1 MAWFL
6 NNLVPTSK
14 LSIVKND
21 SSERPYVQASLLCNR
36 ARTERTKK
44 GENLNCA
51 PSDLPA
57 PAPIH
62 SCAWLLGAGCRAYK
76 ETELELNLSLGLGL
90 LYDNWARAISNSIK
104 KQNTPSSLSTNKQ
117 HILSHTQ
124 HKNGALLLI
133 LFIHEQKGAPYSPLA
148 CLA

>member
-6 NNLVPTSK
+6 NNLVATSK

-36 ARTERTKK
+36 ARAEREQRKEK
-44 GENLNCA
+44 INCA

-57 PAPIH
+57 PAPVH
-62 SCAWLLGAGCRAYK
+62 NCAWLLGAGRRAHK

-90 LYDNWARAISNSIK
+90 LYDNWARAISSSIK

>member
-1 MAWFL
+1 MAWWFL
-6 NNLVPTSK
+6 NNLVATSK

-36 ARTERTKK
+36 TRTEREQRKEK
-44 GENLNCA
+44 IHCA
-51 PSDLPA
+51 PSDLSA

-90 LYDNWARAISNSIK
+90 YMITGWELFPILLKTEHSFLSI
-104 KQNTPSSLSTNKQ
+104 N
-117 HILSHTQ
+117 
-124 HKNGALLLI
+124 
-133 LFIHEQKGAPYSPLA
+133 
-148 CLA
+148 